1 MVNLVM
7 ALASCQEAKSPVEL
21 SLSPVYH
28 YQYGSISKAI
38 AHLAKNDQE
47 RSAIV
52 NLFQELCL
60 SYMDEPLSQPYL
72 LLQTDVTP
80 ARKAHS
86 PTLKDRT
93 YIAIPNNVIP
103 GNKPLDIGYDVSFI
117 NIGDPESSW
126 SLPLSSRR
134 VSVDQTASECA
145 LKQLQELLEHPDLGL
160 SDILIINALD
170 SKA

>member
-1 MVNLVM
+1 M

-38 AHLAKNDQE
+38 AHLAGSDFE
-47 RSAIV
+47 RSAIQKS
-52 NLFQELCL
+52 FQRLCW
-60 SYMDEPLSQPYL
+60 SYLDESVLQPYL

-80 ARKAHS
+80 ARKPHS

-93 YIAIPNNVIP
+93 YIAIPNNVIA

-126 SLPLSSRR
+126 SLSLSSRR
-134 VSVDQTASECA
+134 VSV
-145 LKQLQELLEHPDLGL
+145 
-160 SDILIINALD
+160 
-170 SKA
+170 